1 MGKVQALKSC
11 FFWYITSM
19 QFQGL
24 ALQHFRNY
32 PHQSWV
38 FTHSTTV
45 IVAPNASGKTSII
58 EAIYFLASGKSF
70 RATEV
75 AEMISFGQELARI
88 KGKVVID
95 TNPESDTSAETIE
108 LDATLTTGI
117 VQQKAVPKTIYSVN
131 GVKRQKRNFISQFQ
145 SVVFRPE
152 DMRLIEGSPSRRR
165 EFVDN
170 VLSLLDRDY
179 AFSHKTYH
187 DALKR
192 KNKLLLAVR
201 EQKMPAT
208 VLSFWDAQLLKH
220 GQVLQEKRRQF
231 FQFVDSVPFPEVL
244 QIAYEPSIMSAERQ
258 QEYAQKEIIVG
269 HALIG
274 PHKDDF
280 MVLFGEQKPIHLY
293 GSRGQQRMAVL
304 WLKLAEY
311 QFILDQTQ
319 HPPLLLLDDIL
330 SELDEHH
337 RQDVYQLLAQGQ
349 SILTTTEDWVV
360 KEITTQIRDVEIMSL
375 LT

>member
-1 MGKVQALKSC
+1 
-11 FFWYITSM
+11 
-19 QFQGL
+19 
-24 ALQHFRNY
+24 
-32 PHQSWV
+32 
-38 FTHSTTV
+38 
-45 IVAPNASGKTSII
+45 
-58 EAIYFLASGKSF
+58 
-70 RATEV
+70 
-75 AEMISFGQELARI
+75 
-88 KGKVVID
+88 
-95 TNPESDTSAETIE
+95 
-108 LDATLTTGI
+108 
-117 VQQKAVPKTIYSVN
+117 
-131 GVKRQKRNFISQFQ
+131 
-145 SVVFRPE
+145 
-152 DMRLIEGSPSRRR
+152 MRLIEGSPSRRR